1 MMLNRTD
8 YECFRY
14 IVQQQIED
22 LMLRN
27 NGKNTMIESLKNYTI
42 NLYGH
47 ILSLFKNLQDLSII
61 ETFDVFYPS

>member
-1 MMLNRTD
+1 MLNRTD

-47 ILSLFKNLQDLSII
+47 ILSFFKNLQDLSII